1 MIYETYPPRDGM
13 VLLRPSEV
21 RARTGESKSEQYRGI
36 NSGSH
41 PPPVKTG
48 PRSARTPD
56 YVVNGYTAC
65 KAAGKKWSTSKFL
78 RTLEVEQR
86 I

>member
-1 MIYETYPPRDGM
+1 MIYATYPARAGM
-13 VLLRPSEV
+13 ALLPPGTV
-21 RARTGESKSEQYRGI
+21 RALTGESKSEQYRRI
-36 NSGSH
+36 NDGRH

-56 YVVNGYTAC
+56 YVINDYTAC
-65 KAAGKKWSTSKFL
+65 KAAGEKWSTEKYL
-78 RTLEVEQR
+78 RALESEQR